1 MLGCFTSLVGGG
13 GGARKL
19 CAGEACCELDC
30 VVDVDVTAADGRWA
44 EGEEIGAF
52 MLASLL
58 GCLGMRR
65 PVVYGDGGDGGGDD
79 EARLE

>member
-13 GGARKL
+13 AGAIKL

-30 VVDVDVTAADGRWA
+30 VVDVDATVADGRWA

-52 MLASLL
+52 MFASLL
-58 GCLGMRR
+58 GSLGKRR
-65 PVVYGDGGDGGGDD
+65 PVVYGGGDGDD
-79 EARLE
+79 EARPK